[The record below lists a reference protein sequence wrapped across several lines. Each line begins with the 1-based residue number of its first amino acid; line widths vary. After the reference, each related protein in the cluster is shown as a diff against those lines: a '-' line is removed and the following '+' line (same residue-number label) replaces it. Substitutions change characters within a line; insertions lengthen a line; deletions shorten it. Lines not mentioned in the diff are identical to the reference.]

1 MPPFPIRYKRQL
13 VASANDCMFLT
24 AQEDTKHM
32 SDPVTAFMFSGGFMA
47 FQGIF
52 ALVFVLVIGVFIFT
66 AVRGLM
72 QWHSNNQAPRL
83 TVAARIV
90 SKRTNVSVHHHHH
103 GGNAGVH
110 HSSST
115 TYFATFE
122 VESGDRMELKVSGQE
137 FGMLAEGDQGL
148 LTFQGTRYLSFERR
162 SSNAS

>member
-1 MPPFPIRYKRQL
+1 MLY
-13 VASANDCMFLT
+13 
-24 AQEDTKHM
+24 
-32 SDPVTAFMFSGGFMA
+32 PVTAFMFADGFMA

-72 QWHSNNQAPRL
+72 QWHSNNQSPRL
-83 TVAARIV
+83 TVAARLV
-90 SKRTNVSVHHHHH
+90 SKRTHVSVHHHNH
-103 GGNAGVH
+103 GANAGVH